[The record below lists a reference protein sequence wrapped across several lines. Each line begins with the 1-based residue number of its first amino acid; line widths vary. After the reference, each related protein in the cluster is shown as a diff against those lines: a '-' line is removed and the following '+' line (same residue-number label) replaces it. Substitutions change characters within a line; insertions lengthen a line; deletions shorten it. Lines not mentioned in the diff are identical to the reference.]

1 MRKQLFT
8 TGCESTWSNIEPDIA
23 LKILTRICRST
34 LMAFSHKRPNCS
46 LSSDRTYFRLLDFF
60 FIIRSHI
67 RCKKKF
73 CSFILMIDSIL
84 GSSNTFIGL
93 TINPLDIFYKLIK
106 EKDIK
111 KIIFLKYSSLRVLL
125 LKFNLYTIEFESM
138 AINRS
143 SEEEFF

>member
-1 MRKQLFT
+1 
-8 TGCESTWSNIEPDIA
+8 
-23 LKILTRICRST
+23 
-34 LMAFSHKRPNCS
+34 
-46 LSSDRTYFRLLDFF
+46 
-60 FIIRSHI
+60 
-67 RCKKKF
+67 
-73 CSFILMIDSIL
+73 MIDSIL

>member
-8 TGCESTWSNIEPDIA
+8 TGCESTWGNIEPEIA

-46 LSSDRTYFRLLDFF
+46 LSSDWTYFRLLDFF

-67 RCKKKF
+67 RCKKKKF

-111 KIIFLKYSSLRVLL
+111 KNYFFKIQFFKSSSI
-125 LKFNLYTIEFESM
+125 KIQPLYHRIWKHGY
-138 AINRS
+138 
-143 SEEEFF
+143 